1 MLYLASNT
9 EMLIAVFALTK
20 EKKKVE
26 ITMRRNFSYEKNI
39 FMQILSF
46 LIKVSMILSWSP
58 PGLNSQYSSLR
69 EILSFKHNEKTF
81 NAD

>member
-1 MLYLASNT
+1 MLLLKYRITSLEDVVLMLYLASSI

-39 FMQILSF
+39 FMQI
-46 LIKVSMILSWSP
+46 
-58 PGLNSQYSSLR
+58 
-69 EILSFKHNEKTF
+69 
-81 NAD
+81 